1 MTADGLRAVPP
12 EIATALQRAVDDGFD
27 EQVQCLADY
36 VRLPSL
42 RGQEA
47 PAQDFMAAAL
57 RRRGLDVDHWRI
69 KAEELAHLPGF
80 SPLDVDFARAY
91 TVVASHRPARVAGRS
106 LILQGHCDV
115 VPEGPHDMWTHPP
128 FEPVIE
134 GGWMHGRGAGD
145 MKAGIVAG
153 LYALDAI
160 RRAGYEPAATVHFQ
174 TVIEEESTGNGALS
188 TLQRGYRA
196 DAALIPEPSGCR
208 LTRASVGVLW
218 FKLKVRGHPTHVAYA
233 EQGHNAIEAAYDL
246 MKALRGLEAR
256 WNQAVGDD
264 AHFHDHPHPLNFNP
278 GKIVGGDWPSSVPAW
293 CEVECRIGILPG
305 TKLADAQREIEQTV
319 RDAARSHPF
328 LANQPPELT
337 WNGFL
342 AEGYV
347 LPPNTPAEQ
356 ALRAAQSLDGGGALG
371 ERAST
376 GTCDARFYGLYHDI
390 PALVYGP
397 RADSIHG
404 YDERV
409 DLESMR
415 QVTRV
420 IGLFI
425 AGWCGL
431 NKI

>member
-1 MTADGLRAVPP
+1 MTADGAHAVPP
-12 EIATALQRAVDDGFD
+12 EVASALQRAVDQGFD
-27 EQVQCLADY
+27 EQVQFLAEY

-57 RRRGLDVDHWRI
+57 RRRGFDVDHWRI
-69 KAEELAHLPGF
+69 KPDDIAHLPGF
-80 SPLDVDFARAY
+80 SPIDVDFERAF
-91 TVVASHRPARVAGRS
+91 TVVGSHRPARVTGRS
-106 LILQGHCDV
+106 LIVQGHCDV
-115 VPEGPHDMWTHPP
+115 VPEGPHEMWTHPP
-128 FEPVIE
+128 FEPAIA
-134 GGWMHGRGAGD
+134 GNWMHGRGAGD
-145 MKAGIVAG
+145 MKAGIAAG
-153 LYALDAI
+153 LYALDAL
-160 RRAGYEPAATVHFQ
+160 RRVGYEPAAPLHFQ

-196 DAALIPEPSGCR
+196 EAALIPEPSGCR

-256 WNQAVGDD
+256 WNAAAAGD
-264 AHFHDHPHPLNFNP
+264 AHYHAHPHPLNFNP

-293 CEVECRIGILPG
+293 CVVECRIGILPG
-305 TKLADAQREIEQTV
+305 TSIKQAQAEIERTV
-319 RDAARSHPF
+319 REAARDHPF

-347 LPPNTPAEQ
+347 LPPGTAAEQ
-356 ALRAAQSLDGGGALG
+356 TLRAAQQLGGGGALE

-397 RADSIHG
+397 RADNIHG